1 MHRAYAR
8 ATPDIP
14 HSPSIVWPAA
24 RSQAHTTLDEP
35 NENGPLDAPEDFKPN
50 EVAGDDATTGVEVA
64 EDDES
69 EGNLPKPL
77 EFIGAPANQGQAGNI
92 NSLWAGKFS
101 KIVFNPSRW

>member
-1 MHRAYAR
+1 MHRASAR

-35 NENGPLDAPEDFKPN
+35 NENGPFYAPEDLKPN
-50 EVAGDDATTGVEVA
+50 EVAGVEVA
-64 EDDES
+64 ED
-69 EGNLPKPL
+69 NLPKPL